1 MGKFIVSARKYRP
14 ATFNEVVGQSH
25 IVTTLKN
32 AISSNH
38 IAHSFLFCGPRGV
51 GKTTCARVLAKA
63 INCEQRTG
71 DVEACNVCPSCKSLN
86 ERSSLNIYELD
97 AASNNSVDD
106 IRSLVDQM
114 RYAPTSGLY
123 KIYIIDEVHMLSPAA
138 FNAFLKT
145 VEEPPSYAIFILAT
159 TEKHKVLPTILSR
172 CQVFDFKPIQP
183 EAIVQQLQQIA
194 ANDHITYDEEALD
207 IISQKSD
214 GSLRDALSMLDVI
227 VSFGAGK
234 LTYAATLETLHML
247 DHSYYL
253 RLVDAFLAGSLQTAL
268 LIYDEVLQSGF
279 DGFYFLEG
287 LLEHIRNVLVAQDAI
302 TLPLLAVPLHLKEE
316 YKQQAA
322 QASAQFLL
330 EALQGISKC
339 AMQYKESCNRRF
351 HVELMLVELASNL
364 HSVAA
369 PATLADQP
377 IPKLSTDKTTSPD
390 PANTS
395 KIAILSAI
403 ATSATATA
411 PTKPASSI
419 ITHITPTALAN
430 PAMITYDT
438 KTSAPNEV
446 TQQVPASAKQAL
458 TKSSKQPGTTNAPQ
472 AEKAVDIVLPT
483 TIKMPQIAQLTTKMP
498 TPSVIAC
505 DVDERS
511 DYKKEIG
518 LTLAQLQPCWETYRE
533 QLKIEG
539 KLAAFNLMAR
549 EIEIA
554 RNVICIKLAN
564 PAEEIVLDDFR
575 EHLINY
581 IRKAL
586 DSDVLNIASKWDG
599 QEQTTKTPYT
609 AQEKF
614 QYLANKNPLL
624 NELKTQLAL
633 EVVD

>member
-1 MGKFIVSARKYRP
+1 MKNFIVSARKYRP
-14 ATFNEVVGQSH
+14 VTFNEVVGQSH

-38 IAHSFLFCGPRGV
+38 IAHAFLFCGPRGV

-63 INCEQRTG
+63 INCEQPTG

-86 ERSSLNIYELD
+86 ERSSLTIYELD

-145 VEEPPSYAIFILAT
+145 LEEPPSYAIFILAT

-183 EAIVQQLQQIA
+183 ETIIAQLQHIA
-194 ANDHITYDEEALD
+194 TNDNITYDEEALH

-253 RLVDAFLAGSLQTAL
+253 RLVAAFLAGNIQESLL
-268 LIYDEVLQSGF
+268 LYDEVLQSGF

-302 TLPLLAVPLHLKEE
+302 TLPLLAVPLHVKEE

-322 QASAQFLL
+322 KASTPFLL
-330 EALQGISKC
+330 EALQCVSKC

-351 HVELMLVELASNL
+351 HIELMLVELANK
-364 HSVAA
+364 HRAVTP
-369 PATLADQP
+369 PAILADQP
-377 IPKLSTDKTTSPD
+377 IPKLNPTSPAA
-390 PANTS
+390 ANT
-395 KIAILSAI
+395 SAI
-403 ATSATATA
+403 ATSSTADMA
-411 PTKPASSI
+411 PTKPAESV
-419 ITHITPTALAN
+419 ITPITPSSGTN
-430 PAMITYDT
+430 PAIAHDT
-438 KTSAPNEV
+438 TTSSPTEV
-446 TQQVPASAKQAL
+446 TQQTSQSISQDPPKPFLEPSTSHTVQGDKAEITAL
-458 TKSSKQPGTTNAPQ
+458 PRTIKIPQIEQLTATIPPPQ
-472 AEKAVDIVLPT
+472 A
-483 TIKMPQIAQLTTKMP
+483 
-498 TPSVIAC
+498 IAC
-505 DVDERS
+505 DVDEPS
-511 DYKKEIG
+511 AYKKKRA
-518 LTLAQLQPCWETYRE
+518 LTLDKLLPAWEAYRAQIKEER
-533 QLKIEG
+533 
-539 KLAAFNLMAR
+539 KLAAYNLMAR

-554 RNVICIKLAN
+554 GNMIFIKLAN
-564 PAEEIVLDDFR
+564 PAEEIVLDDFKD
-575 EHLINY
+575 HLINHL
-581 IRKAL
+581 RKAL
-586 DSDVLNIASKWDG
+586 ANDVLNIASKWDA
-599 QEQTTKTPYT
+599 QEQITKTPYT

-624 NELKTQLAL
+624 NDLKTQLAL